1 MSINIVSGNERGP
14 INRTIQGSRPLPLAA
29 LIQTPKQ
36 FMRLRVITTALILC
50 LCAAVS
56 ATRPAPSKSK
66 IETFAGAGRAGYA
79 GDGGQATKA
88 QLDNPFG
95 VARGPDGALYICD
108 TMNHV
113 IRKVDRN
120 GIITT
125 VAGAGKK
132 GYSGDGGP
140 ALDAALNEPYEI
152 RFNKQGDMFFVE
164 RLNHVVRRVDAKTRI
179 IMTVAGSGQ
188 AGFSG
193 DGGAA
198 TQATLNQPHSI
209 QFDAR
214 GDLYIC
220 DILNHRIRKVD
231 TKTGVI
237 TTFAGTGDKKPTPD
251 GAKIAGT
258 PLNGPRAIDFDRRG
272 DMWLAL
278 REGNAV
284 YRLDMKAGTIH
295 HVAGTGEK
303 GFTGNGGMAKLA
315 TLSGPKGLSVAP
327 NGNVYLADTESHSIR
342 MIDVRKQ
349 TIELIAGT
357 GAKGDGAD
365 GDPLA
370 CQMSRPHGVFVDRD
384 GSIFIGD
391 SEAHRVR
398 VIRIGA
404 ASGSERSSIKRQTQ

>member
-1 MSINIVSGNERGP
+1 
-14 INRTIQGSRPLPLAA
+14 
-29 LIQTPKQ
+29 
-36 FMRLRVITTALILC
+36 MRLRAITTALIFC
-50 LCAAVS
+50 LPAAVP
-56 ATRPAPSKSK
+56 ATRPAPSKPK

-88 QLDNPFG
+88 RLDNPFG

-140 ALDAALNEPYEI
+140 ALEAALNEPYEI

-179 IMTVAGSGQ
+179 ITTVAGSGK

-198 TQATLNQPHSI
+198 TRATLDQPHSI

-231 TKTGVI
+231 MKTGVI

-284 YRLDMKAGTIH
+284 YRLDMKAGSVH

-303 GFTGNGGMAKLA
+303 GFTGNGGAAKLA

-327 NGNVYLADTESHSIR
+327 NGDVYLADTESHSIR

-357 GAKGDGAD
+357 GAKGDGSKDCED

-370 CQMSRPHGVFVDRD
+370 CQMARPHGVFVDRD

-391 SEAHRVR
+391 SETHRVR
-398 VIRIGA
+398 MIRT
-404 ASGSERSSIKRQTQ
+404 K